1 MKKIATLWL
10 AAAPLLIGACQN
22 NQAGNNLAAA
32 NNVASAAPANAAAPV
47 NATAPAPQ
55 SGLELRLAGSGL
67 TAGQPG
73 LHPSSVHAF
82 GMSRAAIVAAVAAI
96 RGPATGEG
104 ANEECGAGPMQF
116 TNFGR
121 LVLNFQEDRWVGWHL
136 GGPPATPPLK
146 TDWDLGIG
154 SPRADLDDGDR
165 AQAQVSQTSLGT
177 EFSVGDI
184 HGLLS
189 GNGANATVTDLW
201 AGTGCAFR

>member
-22 NQAGNNLAAA
+22 NQAGNNLAAG

-47 NATAPAPQ
+47 NAAEPAPQ

-73 LHPSSVHAF
+73 LHDSSVHAF
-82 GMSRAAIVAAVAAI
+82 GMPRAQIVAAVAAI

-104 ANEECGAGPMQF
+104 VNEECGAGPMQF
-116 TNFGR
+116 TNFGP
-121 LVLNFQEDRWVGWHL
+121 LVLNFQEGRWVGWSL
-136 GGPPATPPLK
+136 AGPPASPPLK

-154 SPRADLDDGDR
+154 TPRADLDDGDND
-165 AQAQVSQTSLGT
+165 QAQISQTSLGT
-177 EFSVGDI
+177 EFSVSDI
-184 HGLLS
+184 HGVLS
-189 GNGANATVTDLW
+189 GSGANATVTHMW
-201 AGTGCAFR
+201 AGLACNFR